1 MYAHIH
7 CIHAHSLYMGTRLT
21 CTETHAHVST
31 HTCMYGYMHTHAHT
45 HIPIHI
51 KYIMH
56 TFYISQIIMYI
67 GDHALLHLMNS
78 SVYNSI
84 SVQIQHM

>member
-1 MYAHIH
+1 
-7 CIHAHSLYMGTRLT
+7 MGTRLT

-56 TFYISQIIMYI
+56 TFYISKSNYNV
-67 GDHALLHLMNS
+67 HRRPLLHLMNS

-84 SVQIQHM
+84 SVQTQHM